1 MSDATRGI
9 MGEIKRIC
17 MRAPKANRLFDAKAR
32 VEHMRDNKHKD
43 QHQLFR
49 MPNFAQAKEG

>member
-1 MSDATRGI
+1 